1 MRCLGGNRLFMGSN
15 EMTDQQKIEKLE
27 HENYMLKVELKLQRE
42 RADRWEGAY
51 DTAMNYA
58 KEMLKRG
65 GCYETE

>member
-1 MRCLGGNRLFMGSN
+1 
-15 EMTDQQKIEKLE
+15 MTDQQKIEKLE

-65 GCYETE
+65 GCYETK